1 MTVVK
6 KKTNHDLFDNS
17 EIRKIKIPDKETLI
31 ALWKRHQEGDTEAYK
46 QLYESQLRLAYQI
59 ADSFGS
65 CKFRDDL
72 RSEAALAVAYAIQ
85 FWDPQRGCLS
95 TLVSAVCYQRILK
108 YLSEN
113 AYPVRYPFTALKKL
127 RQQGEHHK
135 LDDTHYLNDKD
146 QLQYDER
153 SDKDIE
159 ELLNHISSTLQKQ
172 DKLSY
177 LLFSYGLGIFGK
189 RLSIAQLSRT
199 LAMDAKRLSE
209 KFHELVDSLQGVL
222 SEVF

>member
-1 MTVVK
+1 MIVVK
-6 KKTNHDLFDNS
+6 NNNHDFFDNL
-17 EIRKIKIPDKETLI
+17 EIRKLKIPDKETLI
-31 ALWKRHQEGDTEAYK
+31 ALWKKYQEGDAEAYK

-72 RSEAALAVAYAIQ
+72 RSEAALAVAYAIK

-108 YLSEN
+108 FLSEN
-113 AYPVRYPFTALKKL
+113 AYPVRYPFTALKKI
-127 RQQGEHHK
+127 RQQGDHQK
-135 LDDTHYLNDKD
+135 LDDTHYLNDRD
-146 QLQYDER
+146 QIQYDEK
-153 SDKDIE
+153 SQEDIE
-159 ELLNHISSTLQKQ
+159 ELLNHISSMLQKK

-177 LLFSYGLGIFGK
+177 LLFSYGLGIFGR

-222 SEVF
+222 SDVF